1 MTQQYYALGEPIW
14 RDPRR
19 SLPLLPLLVV
29 GTVIWLLLYA
39 ALGWRLWQNGALRI
53 DAVSL
58 TLLVASIIVGVAV
71 VLSWRMAWPDLHAR
85 RAVGGRALSLA
96 QMYQL
101 TPAAFEEYVAQRLF
115 ARQGFTVV
123 NTRDVKDGGIDV
135 LLIDRYDQRGIVQ
148 CKRYRDTVG
157 EPTVRDLFGTM
168 LHDGAV
174 HAYLVTTA
182 PISDAARKWAADKP
196 ITLID
201 GIMLEQLVK

>member
-1 MTQQYYALGEPIW
+1 MTQQYFALGEPIW
-14 RDPRR
+14 REPRR

-58 TLLVASIIVGVAV
+58 ALLIASIIVGVAL
-71 VLSWRMAWPDLHAR
+71 VLSWRMAWPDLR
-85 RAVGGRALSLA
+85 VGRATGGRALSLA

-115 ARQGFTVV
+115 ARAGFDVE

-135 LLIDRYDQRGIVQ
+135 LITDRYNQRGIVQ

-168 LHDGAV
+168 LHGGAV

-201 GIMLEQLVK
+201 GSMLEQLVK